1 MRSISKIVKK
11 IIVTSPFLEEALTE
25 KLINVSSLARKIR
38 QEVEDAM
45 GEPIKEGAIVMAI
58 NRLEPSYYYKINIGI
73 KDFVNNIGD
82 IIVRSSLRAYTY
94 ENSNTL
100 IGSQKSLLD
109 EASKNKKHFHT
120 ISQGIYE
127 TTIII
132 STSLKETIEEEFIEE
147 HLIAAKGDLS
157 SITVKL
163 PLKNTEVSG
172 LYYYIFK
179 KLAWTGI
186 NIVEIISTTN
196 EFTLVV
202 SDDDIDKAFS
212 ILIGLK
218 KD

>member
-1 MRSISKIVKK
+1 MKSISKTVEK
-11 IIVTSPFLEEALTE
+11 IIVSSPFLEEALSE
-25 KLINVSSLARKIR
+25 KLINVSSLARKIKG
-38 QEVEDAM
+38 EVEEIM
-45 GEPIKEGAIVMAI
+45 GAEIKEGAIVMAI
-58 NRLEPSYYYKINIGI
+58 NRLAPSYYYKINIGI

-82 IIVRSSLRAYTY
+82 IIVRSNLLAYTF

-100 IGSQKSLLD
+100 INRQQELLH

-132 STSLKETIEEEFIEE
+132 NDTLKNTLDDAFKNENK
-147 HLIAAKGDLS
+147 LSVKDNLS

-163 PLKNTEVSG
+163 PMENTEVSG

-179 KLAWTGI
+179 KLAWVGI
-186 NIVEIISTTN
+186 NIVEIISTSN

-202 SDDDIDKAFS
+202 SDEDVDRAFS